1 MKIKNLIK
9 VAYKNIKTNKLR
21 SALTM
26 LGLVVGISS
35 VIILVGIAKGSTTSV
50 LSEVSSLGSNI
61 LSLNITSSD
70 YSIKYENIDKLSK
83 IDNISSTSVYKNVNA
98 TVSRNNE
105 TSSKTSIVAT
115 DNNYIDISSL
125 KLESG
130 RNISIIDIEN
140 RTKVC
145 ILGSSAATEYFNLS
159 NPINE
164 TIKINNDNYTVI
176 GVLEESGSSF
186 GSSIDESILIPITT
200 AKYLNTDTNINSIL
214 LKVEDTN
221 DIDKSI
227 LNVENNVRSEYQIST
242 DYFTVTSSSS
252 ILSSMDNIT
261 NTLTLLLGGIAS
273 ISLIVGGIGV
283 MNVMLVS
290 VSERTK
296 EIGIRKSLG
305 AKRKDIMY
313 QFLIE
318 SLILCLTGG
327 ILGIIF
333 GVLLGYTLTIFNIS
347 FTLSSSIIII
357 SVSIS
362 LLIGLIFGI
371 FPAYKASSLNPIDAL
386 RSE

>member
-1 MKIKNLIK
+1 MKINNLVKI
-9 VAYKNIKTNKLR
+9 AYKNIKSNKLR

-26 LGLVVGISS
+26 LGLIVGISS
-35 VIILVGIAKGSTTSV
+35 VIILVGIAEGSTTSV
-50 LSEVSSLGSNI
+50 INEVSSLGSDI

-70 YSIKYENIDKLSK
+70 YSIKYEDVSKLSK
-83 IDNISSTSVYKNVNA
+83 TDNISNTSSYKNVSA

-105 TSSKTSIVAT
+105 TSTKTSIIAT

-125 KLESG
+125 KLKKG

-140 RTKVC
+140 KSKVC
-145 ILGSSAATEYFNLS
+145 ILGSSAAEEYFNLS

-176 GVLEESGSSF
+176 GVLEENGSSF
-186 GSSIDESILIPITT
+186 GSNVDDSILVPITT
-200 AKYLNTDTNINSIL
+200 IKYLNTDTKVNSIL
-214 LKVEDTN
+214 LKVEDTS
-221 DIDKSI
+221 DIDRTI
-227 LNVENNVRSEYQIST
+227 LNVENSVRNEFQIST
-242 DYFTVTSSSS
+242 DYFTVTSSNS
-252 ILSSMDNIT
+252 ILESMDNIT

-318 SLILCLTGG
+318 SLMLCITGG
-327 ILGIIF
+327 LFGIIF
-333 GVLLGYTLTIFNIS
+333 GILIGYILTIFNIS
-347 FTLSSSIIII
+347 FVLSTTIIIL
-357 SVSIS
+357 SVTIS
-362 LLIGLIFGI
+362 LFIGLIFGI

>member
-1 MKIKNLIK
+1 MRINNLIK
-9 VAYKNIKTNKLR
+9 IAYKNIKSNKLR

-26 LGLVVGISS
+26 LGLIVGISS
-35 VIILVGIAKGSTTSV
+35 VIILVGIAEGSTTSV
-50 LSEVSSLGSNI
+50 INEVSSLGSNI

-70 YSIKYENIDKLSK
+70 YSIKYEDVSKLSK
-83 IDNISSTSVYKNVNA
+83 IDNIESTSAYKNVSA

-105 TSSKTSIVAT
+105 TSSKTSIIGT
-115 DNNYIDISSL
+115 DNNYIDISFL
-125 KLESG
+125 KLEKG

-140 RTKVC
+140 KNKVC
-145 ILGSSAATEYFNLS
+145 ILGSSAAEEYFNLS

-186 GSSIDESILIPITT
+186 GSSTDDSILVPITT
-200 AKYLNTDTNINSIL
+200 IKYLNTDTKVNSIL
-214 LKVEDTN
+214 LKVEDTTN
-221 DIDKSI
+221 IDMSI
-227 LNVENNVRSEYQIST
+227 LNVENNVRSEFQIST

-252 ILSSMDNIT
+252 ILESMDNIT

-318 SLILCLTGG
+318 SLMLCITGG

-333 GVLLGYTLTIFNIS
+333 GVLIGYIISIFNVS
-347 FTLSSSIIII
+347 FTLSTTIIIL
-357 SVSIS
+357 SVTIS
-362 LLIGLIFGI
+362 LFIGLIFGI

>member
-1 MKIKNLIK
+1 MRINNLIK
-9 VAYKNIKTNKLR
+9 IAYKNIKSNKLR

-26 LGLVVGISS
+26 LGLIVGISS
-35 VIILVGIAKGSTTSV
+35 VIILVGIAEGSTTSV
-50 LSEVSSLGSNI
+50 INEVSSLGNNI

-70 YSIKYENIDKLSK
+70 YSIKYEDVSKLSK
-83 IDNISSTSVYKNVNA
+83 IDNIESTSAYKRVSA

-105 TSSKTSIVAT
+105 TSSKTSIIGT
-115 DNNYIDISSL
+115 DNNYIDTSSL
-125 KLESG
+125 KLEKG

-140 RTKVC
+140 KNKVC
-145 ILGSSAATEYFNLS
+145 ILGSSAAEEYFNLS

-186 GSSIDESILIPITT
+186 GSSTDNSILVPITT
-200 AKYLNTDTNINSIL
+200 IKYLNTDTKVNSIL
-214 LKVEDTN
+214 LKVEDTSN
-221 DIDKSI
+221 IDKSI
-227 LNVENNVRSEYQIST
+227 LNVENNVRSEFQIST

-252 ILSSMDNIT
+252 ILESMDNIT

-305 AKRKDIMY
+305 AKRKDIMN

-318 SLILCLTGG
+318 SLMLCITGG

-333 GVLLGYTLTIFNIS
+333 GVLIGYIISIFNVS
-347 FTLSSSIIII
+347 FTLSTAIIIL
-357 SVSIS
+357 SVTIS
-362 LLIGLIFGI
+362 LFIGLIFGI

>member
-1 MKIKNLIK
+1 MKINNLVKI
-9 VAYKNIKTNKLR
+9 AYKNIKSNKLR

-26 LGLVVGISS
+26 LGLIVGISS
-35 VIILVGIAKGSTTSV
+35 VIILVGIAEGSTTSV
-50 LSEVSSLGSNI
+50 INEVSSLGSDI

-70 YSIKYENIDKLSK
+70 YSIKYEDVSKLSK
-83 IDNISSTSVYKNVNA
+83 TDNISNTSSYKNVSA

-105 TSSKTSIVAT
+105 TSTKTSIIAT

-125 KLESG
+125 KLKKG

-140 RTKVC
+140 KSKVC
-145 ILGSSAATEYFNLS
+145 ILGSSASEEYFNLS

-176 GVLEESGSSF
+176 GVLEENGSSF
-186 GSSIDESILIPITT
+186 GSNVDDSILVPITT
-200 AKYLNTDTNINSIL
+200 IKYLNTDTKVNSIL
-214 LKVEDTN
+214 LKVEDTS
-221 DIDKSI
+221 DIDRSI
-227 LNVENNVRSEYQIST
+227 LNVENSVRNEFQIST
-242 DYFTVTSSSS
+242 DYFTVTSSNS
-252 ILSSMDNIT
+252 ILESMDNIN

-318 SLILCLTGG
+318 SLMLCITGG
-327 ILGIIF
+327 LFGIIF
-333 GVLLGYTLTIFNIS
+333 GILIGYILTIFNIS
-347 FTLSSSIIII
+347 FVLSTTIIIL
-357 SVSIS
+357 SVTIS
-362 LLIGLIFGI
+362 LFIGLIFGI

>member
-145 ILGSSAATEYFNLS
+145 ILGSSTATEYFNLS

>member
-1 MKIKNLIK
+1 MKINNLIK
-9 VAYKNIKTNKLR
+9 IAYKNIKSNKLR

-26 LGLVVGISS
+26 LGLIVGISS
-35 VIILVGIAKGSTTSV
+35 VIILVGIAEGSTTSV
-50 LSEVSSLGSNI
+50 INEVSSLGSNI

-70 YSIKYENIDKLSK
+70 YSIKYEDVSKLSK
-83 IDNISSTSVYKNVNA
+83 IDNIESTSAYKNVSA

-105 TSSKTSIVAT
+105 TSSKISIVGT

-125 KLESG
+125 KIEKG

-140 RTKVC
+140 KNKVC
-145 ILGSSAATEYFNLS
+145 ILGSSAAEEYFNLS

-186 GSSIDESILIPITT
+186 GSSTDNSILVPITT
-200 AKYLNTDTNINSIL
+200 IKYLNADTKVNSIL
-214 LKVEDTN
+214 LKVEDTTN
-221 DIDKSI
+221 IDMSI
-227 LNVENNVRSEYQIST
+227 LNVENNVRSEFQIST

-252 ILSSMDNIT
+252 ILESMDNIT

-318 SLILCLTGG
+318 SLMLCITGG

-333 GVLLGYTLTIFNIS
+333 GVLIGYIISIFNVS
-347 FTLSSSIIII
+347 FTLSTTIIIL
-357 SVSIS
+357 SVTIS

>member
-70 YSIKYENIDKLSK
+70 YSIKYENVDKLSK

-145 ILGSSAATEYFNLS
+145 ILGSSCATS
-159 NPINE
+159 
-164 TIKINNDNYTVI
+164 
-176 GVLEESGSSF
+176 
-186 GSSIDESILIPITT
+186 
-200 AKYLNTDTNINSIL
+200 
-214 LKVEDTN
+214 
-221 DIDKSI
+221 
-227 LNVENNVRSEYQIST
+227 
-242 DYFTVTSSSS
+242 
-252 ILSSMDNIT
+252 
-261 NTLTLLLGGIAS
+261 
-273 ISLIVGGIGV
+273 
-283 MNVMLVS
+283 
-290 VSERTK
+290 
-296 EIGIRKSLG
+296 
-305 AKRKDIMY
+305 
-313 QFLIE
+313 
-318 SLILCLTGG
+318 
-327 ILGIIF
+327 
-333 GVLLGYTLTIFNIS
+333 
-347 FTLSSSIIII
+347 
-357 SVSIS
+357 
-362 LLIGLIFGI
+362 
-371 FPAYKASSLNPIDAL
+371 
-386 RSE
+386 

>member
-1 MKIKNLIK
+1 MKIKNLVKI
-9 VAYKNIKTNKLR
+9 AYKNIKSNKLR

-26 LGLVVGISS
+26 LGLIVGISS
-35 VIILVGIAKGSTTSV
+35 VIILVGIAEGSTTSV
-50 LSEVSSLGSNI
+50 INEVSSLGSDI

-70 YSIKYENIDKLSK
+70 YSIKYEDVSKLSK
-83 IDNISSTSVYKNVNA
+83 TDNISNTSSYKNVSA

-105 TSSKTSIVAT
+105 TSSKTSIIAT
-115 DNNYIDISSL
+115 DNNYIDILSL
-125 KLESG
+125 KLQKG
-130 RNISIIDIEN
+130 RNISVIDIEN
-140 RTKVC
+140 KNKVC
-145 ILGSSAATEYFNLS
+145 ILGSNAAEEYFNLS

-176 GVLEESGSSF
+176 GVLEENGSSF
-186 GSSIDESILIPITT
+186 GSNVDDSILVPITT
-200 AKYLNTDTNINSIL
+200 IKYLNTDTKVNSIL
-214 LKVEDTN
+214 LKVEDTS
-221 DIDKSI
+221 DIDRSI
-227 LNVENNVRSEYQIST
+227 LNVENSVRNEFQIST
-242 DYFTVTSSSS
+242 DYFTVTSSNS
-252 ILSSMDNIT
+252 ILESMDNIT

-318 SLILCLTGG
+318 SLMLCITGG
-327 ILGIIF
+327 LFGIIF
-333 GVLLGYTLTIFNIS
+333 GILIGYILTIFNIS
-347 FTLSSSIIII
+347 FVLSTTIIIL
-357 SVSIS
+357 SVTIS
-362 LLIGLIFGI
+362 LFIGLIFGI

>member
-1 MKIKNLIK
+1 MRINNLIK
-9 VAYKNIKTNKLR
+9 IAYKNIKSNKLR

-26 LGLVVGISS
+26 LELIVGISS
-35 VIILVGIAKGSTTSV
+35 VIILVGIAEGSTTSV
-50 LSEVSSLGSNI
+50 INEVSSLGSNI

-70 YSIKYENIDKLSK
+70 YSIKYEDVSKLSK
-83 IDNISSTSVYKNVNA
+83 IDNIESTSAYKSVSA

-105 TSSKTSIVAT
+105 TSSKTSIIGT
-115 DNNYIDISSL
+115 DNNYIDTSSL
-125 KLESG
+125 KLEKG

-140 RTKVC
+140 KNKVC
-145 ILGSSAATEYFNLS
+145 ILGSSAAEEYFNLS

-186 GSSIDESILIPITT
+186 GSSTDNSILVPITT
-200 AKYLNTDTNINSIL
+200 IKYLNTDTKVNSIL
-214 LKVEDTN
+214 LKVEDTSN
-221 DIDKSI
+221 INKSI
-227 LNVENNVRSEYQIST
+227 LNVENNVRSEFQIST

-252 ILSSMDNIT
+252 ILESMDNIT

-318 SLILCLTGG
+318 SLMLCITGG

-333 GVLLGYTLTIFNIS
+333 GVLIGYIISLFNVS
-347 FTLSSSIIII
+347 FTLSTAIIIL
-357 SVSIS
+357 SVTIS
-362 LLIGLIFGI
+362 LFIGLIFGI